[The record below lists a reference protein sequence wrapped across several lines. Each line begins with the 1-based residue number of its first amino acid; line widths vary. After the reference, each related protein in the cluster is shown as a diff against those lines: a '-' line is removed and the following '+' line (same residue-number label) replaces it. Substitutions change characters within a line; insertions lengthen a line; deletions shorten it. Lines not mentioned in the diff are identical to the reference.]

1 MSQQDQPT
9 PSRRTVLKA
18 AGVGLAGAAA
28 GGVVVA
34 SAPSASAATIVH
46 PGLLHTSGDISR
58 MATKVG
64 AGEQPWSNGWARL
77 TANAHAANTWK
88 AKPLATVY
96 RGTGTP
102 ENYGQLY
109 NDIHA
114 AYQNALRYRVT
125 GITAYGTCARDILNA
140 WSATLTKVDGS
151 SDKFLAAGLYGY
163 QFANAA
169 ELIRT
174 FGGFDL
180 ARFQTMLRT
189 VFYPMN
195 DDFLRNHNGNVPGH
209 YWANWDLCTIASV
222 LAIGVVCDD
231 QAKIN
236 QAVDYFTNGAG
247 MGSINHAIPYVYDD
261 QGLAQFQ
268 ESGRDQGHA
277 TLGIGLLGTI
287 CEMAWNQG
295 IDLYALGNN
304 RIMKCAEYVAKY
316 NLGGTVPY
324 TTYTRVY
331 GPSGGTTSEEVQT
344 VISATGRGELRP
356 IWESIYNHYARRR
369 GLSVPNVAAFA
380 AKVRPEGGGGDYGPN
395 SGGFDQ
401 LGFGTLVAT
410 R

>member
-1 MSQQDQPT
+1 MSEQDKPIG
-9 PSRRTVLKA
+9 PSRRTLLKA
-18 AGVGLAGAAA
+18 AGVGLTGAAVIA
-28 GGVVVA
+28 A
-34 SAPSASAATIVH
+34 APSASAATIVH
-46 PGLLHTSGDISR
+46 PGLLHTSTDLNR
-58 MATKVG
+58 MAAEVG
-64 AGEQPWSNGWARL
+64 AGAQPWTNGWARL

-88 AKPLATVY
+88 ATPLATVY

-102 ENYGQLY
+102 ENYGTLY

-125 GITAYGTCARDILNA
+125 GITGYGNCARDILNA
-140 WSATLTKVDGS
+140 WSGTLTKIDGT

-169 ELIRT
+169 ELIRS
-174 FGGFDL
+174 FSGFDL

-195 DDFLRNHNGNVPGH
+195 DDFLRNHNGNVVTH

-231 QAKIN
+231 QAKID
-236 QAVDYFTNGAG
+236 QAVAYFKTGAG
-247 MGSINHAIPYVYDD
+247 NGSINHAIPYVYDD

-295 IDLYALGNN
+295 IDLYGLGNN

-324 TTYTRVY
+324 TPYTWVY
-331 GPSGGTTSEEVQT
+331 GPPGATTSVVQS
-344 VISATGRGELRP
+344 VISPTGRGEVRP
-356 IWESIYNHYARRR
+356 IWELIYNHYARRR
-369 GLSVPNVAAFA
+369 GLSVPNSAAFA
-380 AKVRPEGGGGDYGPN
+380 AQVRPEGGGGDYGPN
-395 SGGFDQ
+395 SGGYDQ
-401 LGFGTLVAT
+401 LGFGTLTAT